1 MRLINKKYPAKIKLF
16 LFSVIIITLGIIAVV
31 FFNYRRISSHPVEFI
46 SSIPGDANLSIGDIH
61 QTATRNGIKEW
72 TLDAASAQYID
83 ANMQVVL
90 KDLSITFF
98 LKNQRKVFITAD
110 QGILQTDS
118 KNIEISGHVVV
129 KNEDSRL
136 VTEKLQYRHDER
148 LILSKVPVEITSDSY
163 QLMAEKMSLD
173 LNTSR
178 TILEGKVKGAFSENI
193 TL

>member
-1 MRLINKKYPAKIKLF
+1 MPVKNKKYPAKIKLF

-31 FFNYRRISSHPVEFI
+31 FFNYRRILSHPEELI
-46 SSIPGDANLSIGDIH
+46 SSIPGEANLSIGDIH

-83 ANMQVVL
+83 TKKQVVL
-90 KDLSITFF
+90 KDLSMTFF
-98 LKNQRKVFITAD
+98 LKDQRKIYVTAN

-118 KNIEISGHVVV
+118 KNIEISGNVVV
-129 KNEDSRL
+129 QNENSRL
-136 VTEKLQYRHDER
+136 VTEKLYYKHQGR
-148 LILSKVPVEITSDSY
+148 LLLSKVPIEITSDSY

-173 LNTSR
+173 LNTNR
-178 TILEGKVKGAFSENI
+178 TILEGKVEGAFSEDL